1 MSDESQKL
9 FEAFIEQHADSRV
22 IAISHH
28 IESLIDD
35 IMKLERRASELAGRG
50 IPFCLGSLEWCLRS
64 QPL

>member
-50 IPFCLGSLEWCLRS
+50 LRGEEIMRKVMAANR
-64 QPL
+64 